1 MSSDEVKKQSAD
13 PKELHEPSSKDTLA
27 PMIKTMDEYKKFH
40 ILVNAEV
47 KIGFCLFYSVI
58 KAQKR
63 HHWGNEFWTL
73 GELKRRMYIGAQ
85 QNKNS

>member
-47 KIGFCLFYSVI
+47 KIDGFCLFYC
-58 KAQKR
+58 
-63 HHWGNEFWTL
+63 H
-73 GELKRRMYIGAQ
+73 
-85 QNKNS
+85 